1 MVVRLDDLT
10 AFLLETDD
18 EAESNETE
26 SLNTDPD

>member
-18 EAESNETE
+18 ETE
-26 SLNTDPD
+26 SDESETVNTDTD